1 MKNIFILGV
10 VSILFG
16 CQPKADDHS
25 KELQNQINNLK
36 SELSETYKPGFGEFM
51 GNIQV
56 HHSKLWFAGEYENWK
71 LADFEIN
78 EIKENLENIQKYE
91 TDRSESEMIPMI
103 KPALDSVSDAIQ
115 KQNLLKFKSSFNLLT
130 NTCVNCHITT
140 KHEFIQIQ
148 VPDMHI
154 FSNQKFKMENND

>member
-1 MKNIFILGV
+1 MKNILLLGLV
-10 VSILFG
+10 CILFS
-16 CQPKADDHS
+16 CQPKIDDHS

-36 SELSETYKPGFGEFM
+36 SELSKTYKPGFGEFM

-56 HHSKLWFAGEYENWK
+56 HHSKLWFAGKNKNWK

-103 KPALDSVSDAIQ
+103 KPALDSVSDAIR
-115 KQNLLKFKSSFNLLT
+115 KQNLLEFKNSFNLLT
-130 NTCVNCHITT
+130 NTCISCHRVT
-140 KHEFIQIQ
+140 KHEFIQITIPSQ
-148 VPDMHI
+148 QN
-154 FSNQKFKMENND
+154 FSNQRFKLEY

>member
-1 MKNIFILGV
+1 MKNILLLGLV
-10 VSILFG
+10 CVLFS
-16 CQPKADDHS
+16 CQPKVDDHS

-56 HHSKLWFAGEYENWK
+56 HHSKLWFAGENENWK

-78 EIKENLENIQKYE
+78 EIKENLEAIQKYE
-91 TDRSESEMIPMI
+91 TDRQESEMIPII
-103 KPALDSVSDAIQ
+103 KPALDSVSHAIQ
-115 KQNLLKFKSSFNLLT
+115 KQNLSEFKSSFNLLT
-130 NTCVNCHITT
+130 NTCVNCHQAT

-148 VPDMHI
+148 VPDMQI
-154 FSNQKFKMENND
+154 FRNQKFKIEK

>member
-1 MKNIFILGV
+1 MKNILLLGLV
-10 VSILFG
+10 CVLFS
-16 CQPKADDHS
+16 CQPKVDDHS

-56 HHSKLWFAGEYENWK
+56 HHSKLWFAGENENWK

-78 EIKENLENIQKYE
+78 EIKENLEAIQKYE
-91 TDRSESEMIPMI
+91 TDRQESEMIPMI
-103 KPALDSVSDAIQ
+103 KPALDSVSHAIQ
-115 KQNLLKFKSSFNLLT
+115 KQNLSEFKSSFNLLT
-130 NTCVNCHITT
+130 NTCVNCHQAT

-148 VPDMHI
+148 VPDMQI
-154 FSNQKFKMENND
+154 FRNQKFKIEK